1 MNILYTIPTCGI
13 CQVIKNKLIEKN
25 IPFEEANGEIAVEKF
40 NVNKVPILET
50 EEKVFFSPK
59 EISNWIKER

>member
-25 IPFEEANGEIAVEKF
+25 IPFEEASGEIAVEKF
-40 NVNKVPILET
+40 NVNKFPIFET
-50 EEKVFFSPK
+50 EEKTFFSPK
-59 EISNWIKER
+59 EISNWIKEY

>member
-25 IPFEEANGEIAVEKF
+25 IPFEEVNGEIAVEKF
-40 NVNKVPILET
+40 NVNKFPILEVG
-50 EEKVFFSPK
+50 EKVFFSPK
-59 EISNWIKER
+59 EISNWIKEC